1 MHRFADDFLDGI
13 NLFTFQKI
21 WLFMLNKNI
30 NSCFICSRG
39 LSKSYTLA
47 VFMCLKCV
55 LYPGIKVTISC
66 ETKEMSR
73 RIVTEKIQGELM
85 FKSSNLR
92 REIKEC
98 KAGTNESYV
107 EFKNGSKITCINA
120 SKNTRGIRSNLLI
133 IDEYILIKDGLDTIQ
148 RVLEPF
154 LNVKRQPG
162 FLSNPKYSADDVEEN
177 AEVFLS
183 SAGYTNT
190 WYYELYEQIT
200 EEMLN
205 GKESF
210 VCNLPYT
217 LANYHGLLSDA
228 RVKKIRE
235 DKNMTEMAFETEY
248 NAQFWNVNDKGFFMP
263 NDILSNRKIVKPWY
277 PPTPLQFMEE
287 KDKRHPSWELE
298 RDSSQE
304 IRVLAC
310 DIATSAS
317 SSTVYN
323 DASIFTFIKANPKG
337 EKYVSEVLYSESLEG
352 WKVEEQVLRIK
363 RLWYDGDINY
373 IVLDTRNAGIA
384 ILDLLGNFTY
394 DEQRDIKYPPFK
406 SMNNEKH
413 AERCS
418 YREARQNIYSINGT
432 DELNAE
438 IAFTFKASLENHTTQ
453 FLINEIEAEDYL
465 TEHQDFAL
473 KNEEEK
479 VRLILPYVQTT
490 LMQNEIIE
498 LEMDIT
504 GKYLKLK
511 EKSNMR
517 KDRYSSVSYGIYFI
531 KKEQEPKLKKKSSGN
546 FLSLW

>member
-1 MHRFADDFLDGI
+1 
-13 NLFTFQKI
+13 
-21 WLFMLNKNI
+21 MLNKSS
-30 NSCFICSRG
+30 NSVFICSRG

-47 VFMCLKCV
+47 VFMCLKCI
-55 LYPGIKVTISC
+55 LYPNLKVTISC

-73 RIVTEKIQGELM
+73 RMVSEKVQGELM
-85 FKSSNLR
+85 AKSSNLR

-98 KAGTNESYV
+98 KVGTNESYV
-107 EFKNGSKITCINA
+107 LFKNGSKITCINA
-120 SKNTRGIRSNLLI
+120 SKNTRGIRSNLLL
-133 IDEYILIKDGLDTIQ
+133 IDEYIQIKDGLNTIQ
-148 RVLEPF
+148 TILEPF

-162 FLSNPKYSADDVEEN
+162 FLSNPKYSSDDVDEN
-177 AEVFLS
+177 QEVLLS

-190 WYYELYEQIT
+190 WYYDLYEQT
-200 EEMLN
+200 VDEMLN
-205 GKESF
+205 GENSF

-217 LANYHGLLSDA
+217 LANYHGLLSDS

-263 NDILSNRKIVKPWY
+263 NDILSNRKIIKPWY

-298 RDSSQE
+298 RDSGQE
-304 IRVLAC
+304 IRVLSC

-337 EKYVSEVLYSESLEG
+337 EKYISEILYSESLEG

-363 RLWYDGDINY
+363 RLWYDGDVNY

-418 YREARQNIYSINGT
+418 YKEARPIIYSINGT

-453 FLINEIEAEDYL
+453 FLISEIEAEDYL
-465 TEHQDFAL
+465 VEHQNFLL
-473 KNEEEK
+473 KSEEEK
-479 VRLILPYVQTT
+479 VRLIMPYVQTT

-498 LEMDIT
+498 LEMDVT
-504 GKYLKLK
+504 GKHLKLK

-517 KDRYSSVSYGIYFI
+517 KDRYSSISYGIYFI
-531 KKEQEPKLKKKSSGN
+531 KKEQEPKLKKGKKGN

>member
-1 MHRFADDFLDGI
+1 
-13 NLFTFQKI
+13 
-21 WLFMLNKNI
+21 
-30 NSCFICSRG
+30 
-39 LSKSYTLA
+39 
-47 VFMCLKCV
+47 MCLKCI
-55 LYPGIKVTISC
+55 LYPGTKVCISC
-66 ETKEMSR
+66 ETKETSKRMIS
-73 RIVTEKIQGELM
+73 EKIVGELM
-85 FKSSNLR
+85 AKSSNLR
-92 REIKEC
+92 REVKEA
-98 KAGTNESYV
+98 KVGVNESYV
-107 EFKNGSKITCINA
+107 LFKNNSKITSINA
-120 SKNTRGIRSNLLI
+120 SNNVRGMRATMLI
-133 IDEYILIKDGLDTIQ
+133 VDEYIQLKDGLNTIQ
-148 RVLEPF
+148 KILQPF
-154 LNVKRQPG
+154 LNVQRQPG
-162 FLSNPKYSADDVEEN
+162 YMNNPKYSKEYVEEN
-177 AEVFLS
+177 QEIYLS

-190 WYYELYEQIT
+190 WYYELYEQVVSD
-200 EEMLN
+200 MLD
-205 GKESF
+205 GDESF
-210 VCNLPYT
+210 ACNLPYT
-217 LANYHGLLSDA
+217 LANHHGLLSDA
-228 RVKKIRE
+228 RIKKIRE

-248 NAQFWNVNDKGFFMP
+248 NAQFWNVNEKGFFMP
-263 NDILSNRKIVKPWY
+263 NDILSNRKIVTPWY

-298 RDSSQE
+298 RDTSQE
-304 IRVLAC
+304 VRVLAC

-337 EKYVSEVLYSESLEG
+337 EKYISEILYSESLEG

-363 RLWYDGDINY
+363 RLWYDGDVNY

-406 SMNNEKH
+406 SFNNEKH

-418 YREARQNIYSINGT
+418 YKEARPIIYSINGT

-465 TEHQDFAL
+465 IEHQNFAL

-479 VRLILPYVQTT
+479 VRLIMPYVQTT

-498 LEMDIT
+498 LEMDVT
-504 GKYLKLK
+504 GRYLKLK

-531 KKEQEPKLKKKSSGN
+531 KKEQEPKLKKKKGGK

>member
-1 MHRFADDFLDGI
+1 
-13 NLFTFQKI
+13 
-21 WLFMLNKNI
+21 MLNKCT

-47 VFMCLKCV
+47 VFMCLKCI
-55 LYPGIKVTISC
+55 LYPHLNVTISC
-66 ETKEMSR
+66 ETKEMSK
-73 RIVTEKIQGELM
+73 RIVSEKIQGELM
-85 FKSSNLR
+85 SKSSNLR

-98 KAGTNESYV
+98 KVGINESYV
-107 EFKNGSKITCINA
+107 FFKNGSKITCINA

-133 IDEYILIKDGLDTIQ
+133 IDEYIQLKDGIDTIQ

-162 FLSNPKYSADDVEEN
+162 FLSNTDKYSADDVEEN
-177 AEVFLS
+177 SEVFLS

-190 WYYELYEQIT
+190 WYYDLYEQVVD
-200 EEMLN
+200 EMLD
-205 GKESF
+205 GQESF
-210 VCNLPYT
+210 ACNLPYT
-217 LANYHGLLSDA
+217 LANHHGLLSDA
-228 RVKKIRE
+228 RIKKIKA
-235 DKNMTEMAFETEY
+235 DKNMTKMAFETEY
-248 NAQFWNVNDKGFFMP
+248 NAQFWSVNENGFFMP
-263 NDILSNRKIVKPWY
+263 DDILSNRKIIKPWY

-287 KDKRHPSWELE
+287 KDRRHPSWELP

-304 IRVLAC
+304 VRVLAC

-323 DASIFTFIKANPKG
+323 DASVFTFIKANPKG
-337 EKYVSEVLYSESLEG
+337 EQYISEVLYSESLEG
-352 WKVEEQVLRIK
+352 WKIEEQVLRIK

-373 IVLDTRNAGIA
+373 IVLDVRNCGVAV
-384 ILDLLGNFTY
+384 LDLLGNFTY

-406 SMNNEKH
+406 SMNYKED

-418 YREARQNIYSINGT
+418 YKEARPIIYSIKGT
-432 DELNAE
+432 DILNAE

-465 TEHQDFAL
+465 VEHQNYLF

-479 VRLILPYVQTT
+479 VRLIMPYIQTT

-498 LEMDIT
+498 LEMDVT

-531 KKEQEPKLKKKSSGN
+531 KKEQEPKLKKKKGGS
-546 FLSLW
+546 FISLW

>member
-1 MHRFADDFLDGI
+1 
-13 NLFTFQKI
+13 
-21 WLFMLNKNI
+21 MLNKCI
-30 NSCFICSRG
+30 NSCYICSRG

-47 VFMCLKCV
+47 VFMCLKCI
-55 LYPGIKVTISC
+55 LYPNLKVTISC
-66 ETKEMSR
+66 ETKEMSKR
-73 RIVTEKIQGELM
+73 MVSEKIQGELM
-85 FKSSNLR
+85 SKSSNLR

-98 KAGTNESYV
+98 KIGINESYV
-107 EFKNGSKITCINA
+107 LFKNNSKICCINA
-120 SKNTRGIRSNLLI
+120 SSNTRGTRSNLLI
-133 IDEYILIKDGLDTIQ
+133 IDEYIQLKDGMNTIQ
-148 RVLEPF
+148 TILEPF

-177 AEVFLS
+177 SEVFLS
-183 SAGYTNT
+183 SAGFTNT
-190 WYYELYEQIT
+190 WYYDLYEQIAN
-200 EEMLN
+200 EMLN
-205 GKESF
+205 GEESF

-217 LANYHGLLSDA
+217 LANHHGLLSDS
-228 RVKKIRE
+228 RIKKIKS
-235 DKNMTEMAFETEY
+235 DKNMTKMAFETEY
-248 NAQFWNVNDKGFFMP
+248 NAQFWSVNDKGFFMP
-263 NDILSNRKIVKPWY
+263 DDILSNRKIIKPWY

-287 KDKRHPSWELE
+287 KDRRHPSWELP

-304 IRVLAC
+304 VRVLAC

-323 DASIFTFIKANPKG
+323 DASVFTFIKANPKG
-337 EKYVSEVLYSESLEG
+337 EQYISEVLYSESLEG
-352 WKVEEQVLRIK
+352 WKIEEQVLRIK

-373 IVLDTRNAGIA
+373 IVLDVRNCGVAV
-384 ILDLLGNFTY
+384 LDLLGNFTY

-406 SMNNEKH
+406 SMNYKED

-418 YREARQNIYSINGT
+418 YKEARPIIYSIKGT
-432 DELNAE
+432 DILNAE

-465 TEHQDFAL
+465 VEHQNYLF

-479 VRLILPYVQTT
+479 VRLIMPYIQTT

-498 LEMDIT
+498 LEMDVT

-517 KDRYSSVSYGIYFI
+517 KDRYSSISYGIYFI
-531 KKEQEPKLKKKSSGN
+531 KKEQEPKLKKKKGGS
-546 FLSLW
+546 FISLW